1 MVYCRERFKTVPYNN
16 YIMRKYNIFLLI
28 CLISAISFVLPCF
41 AEPEVDGSNRS
52 LHIIFTGDA
61 RGELENCHC
70 PKDDFGGLERRYN
83 YINDVRKDID
93 EILLL
98 DVGDVLPLFN
108 PEFTRQT
115 ITYNAFISLKAM
127 DMMGYDAMNV
137 GESDLILGEKFLQGK
152 SRNLKFPLISSN
164 IVYKSKNELFFKPY
178 VIKTMKNG
186 LRVGII
192 GVTNERYV
200 INSKYLDVAPNK
212 EMVARSVE
220 AIRSHVDLI
229 IVLGHIGVPYSID
242 LANAVDGIDVIL
254 SGHWD
259 TETQEP
265 TKVGKTI
272 IMPSVSHS
280 RKVGR
285 LDMEIE
291 SEGEISSYE
300 WQSTQLD
307 AKYEGDSFIKKL
319 ALKMPG
325 VIKKGEER
333 PAAPV
338 REVMKEQKPILT
350 DADNSP
356 ADGKPLR
363 VIVFYAIGCR
373 SCMVVERDVLP
384 GIEAKYGEKII
395 IEKYDIGISRNYGQM
410 TRLEKLYGAEGG
422 YVPEVI
428 VSRYVLMGEKEI
440 KAGLDKVIEKA
451 LAEPE
456 DAEVSSLTKE
466 DVVAYHA
473 PGAADFLILERF
485 ASFSA
490 FTVGVAGFLD
500 GLNPCAFTT
509 IVFFISFLAFVGY
522 RKREM
527 ILAGSFFTIAVFI
540 AYFLI
545 GLGIFKFLR
554 SMSAFS
560 YAALAINIIIG
571 SVAFILGILSI
582 VDYFKFRKTNDAKAS
597 ILQLP
602 RSIKNRIHSIVGGE
616 FRQDKKARRKAL
628 LKIAWAAFTSGFAV
642 SILESICTGQVYLPT
657 IAYVLRMPDKH
668 MSALSYLLVYNLAFI
683 APLIIVFILGFF
695 GATSSAFSKFMQK
708 HFGFVKLSTAA
719 LFFIL
724 GAVLVIFK

>member
-1 MVYCRERFKTVPYNN
+1 MKK
-16 YIMRKYNIFLLI
+16 YIPFILLI
-28 CLISAISFVLPCF
+28 LLVSFAGPCY
-41 AEPEVDGSNRS
+41 AEPKNITIV
-52 LHIIFTGDA
+52 FTGDT

-70 PKDDFGGLERRYN
+70 PKNDFGGFERRSN
-83 YINDVRKDID
+83 YINEVGQDVG

-108 PEFTRQT
+108 PEFTRKT

-127 DMMGYDAMNV
+127 DLIGYDAMNA
-137 GESDLILGEKFLQGK
+137 GESDIILGEKFLLEK
-152 SRNLKFPLISSN
+152 SRNLKFPVISSN
-164 IVYKSKNELFFKPY
+164 IVYKPTNQPYFKPY

-186 LRVGII
+186 LKVGII

-200 INSKYLDVAPNK
+200 INSKNLEVMPNK
-212 EMVARSVE
+212 EIVAKYVE
-220 AIRSHVDLI
+220 ELRGQVDLVV
-229 IVLGHIGVPYSID
+229 VLGHIGLPYSED
-242 LANAVDGIDVIL
+242 LARAVDGIDVIL

-259 TETQEP
+259 TENQEP
-265 TKVGKTI
+265 TKAGKTI

-285 LDMEIE
+285 LDLEIE
-291 SEGEISSYE
+291 SEGAVSSYE
-300 WQSTQLD
+300 WQSTPLD
-307 AKYEGDSFIKKL
+307 AKYDGDSFIKKL

-325 VIKKGEER
+325 AIKQEEEK
-333 PAAPV
+333 PVAPV
-338 REVMKEQKPILT
+338 REVIEEQKPILA

-356 ADGKPLR
+356 GAGKPLR

-373 SCMVVERDVLP
+373 SCMEVERAVLP

-395 IEKYDIGISRNYGQM
+395 IEKYDIGISRNYAQM

-422 YVPEVI
+422 YVPEII
-428 VSRYVLMGEKEI
+428 VSRYVLMGEKGI
-440 KAGLDKVIEKA
+440 KAGLDKVIEKT
-451 LAEPE
+451 LTEPE
-456 DAEVSSLTKE
+456 NAEATSLTKE
-466 DVVAYHA
+466 DVAAYEA
-473 PGAADFLILERF
+473 PGAADSLILQRF

-490 FTVGVAGFLD
+490 FTVGMAGFLD

-554 SMSAFS
+554 SVSVFN

-571 SVAFILGILSI
+571 SLAFVLGILSI
-582 VDYFKFRKTNDAKAS
+582 ADYFKFRKTHDTKTS
-597 ILQLP
+597 MLQLP
-602 RSIKNRIHSIVGGE
+602 QSIKNKIHSIIGGD
-616 FRQDKKARRKAL
+616 FRQDKKGRRKDL
-628 LKIAWAAFTSGFAV
+628 LKIAWIAFTSGFAV

-668 MSALSYLLVYNLAFI
+668 ISALSYLLIYNVAFI
-683 APLIIVFILGFF
+683 VPLVIVFMLGLF
-695 GATSSAFSKFMQK
+695 GATSGAFSKFMQK

-719 LFFIL
+719 LFFVL
-724 GAVLVIFK
+724 AAVLVIFK

>member
-1 MVYCRERFKTVPYNN
+1 MKKIILSF
-16 YIMRKYNIFLLI
+16 IFLGFF
-28 CLISAISFVLPCF
+28 ISFAGPCY
-41 AEPEVDGSNRS
+41 AEPKNITIV
-52 LHIIFTGDA
+52 FTGDT

-70 PKDDFGGLERRYN
+70 PKNDFGGFERRSN
-83 YINDVRKDID
+83 YINEARQDTG

-108 PEFTRQT
+108 SEFTTKT

-127 DMMGYDAMNV
+127 DLIGYDAMNA
-137 GESDLILGEKFLQGK
+137 GESDIILGEKFLLEK
-152 SRNLKFPLISSN
+152 SRNLKFPIISSN
-164 IVYKSKNELFFKPY
+164 IVHKSTNQPYFKPY

-186 LRVGII
+186 LKVGII

-200 INSKYLDVAPNK
+200 INSKNLEVISNK
-212 EMVARSVE
+212 EIVSKYVE
-220 AIRSHVDLI
+220 ELRYQVDLVV
-229 IVLGHIGVPYSID
+229 VLGHIGLPYSED
-242 LANAVDGIDVIL
+242 LAGAVDGIDVIL

-285 LDMEIE
+285 LDLEIE
-291 SEGEISSYE
+291 SEGLVSSYE
-300 WQSTQLD
+300 WQSAQLD
-307 AKYEGDSFIKKL
+307 ERYEGDSFIKRL
-319 ALKMPG
+319 VLKMPG
-325 VIKKGEER
+325 VNKQEEEA
-333 PAAPV
+333 PVAPV
-338 REVMKEQKPILT
+338 REVIKEQKPILA

-356 ADGKPLR
+356 AAGKPLR
-363 VIVFYAIGCR
+363 VLVFYAVGCR
-373 SCMVVERDVLP
+373 SCMIVERDVLP

-395 IEKYDIGISRNYGQM
+395 IEKYDIGISRNYAQM
-410 TRLEKLYGAEGG
+410 TRLEKMYGAEGG
-422 YVPEVI
+422 YVPEII

-440 KAGLDKVIEKA
+440 KSGLDKVIEKA

-456 DAEVSSLTKE
+456 GTEVTGLTKE
-466 DVVAYHA
+466 DVAAYQA
-473 PGAADFLILERF
+473 PGAADSLILQRF
-485 ASFSA
+485 ATFSA
-490 FTVGVAGFLD
+490 FTVGMAGFLD

-554 SMSAFS
+554 SISAFN
-560 YAALAINIIIG
+560 YAALVINIIIG
-571 SVAFILGILSI
+571 SLAFILGILSI
-582 VDYFKFRKTNDAKAS
+582 IDYFKFRKTHDAKAS

-602 RSIKNRIHSIVGGE
+602 QSIKNRIHSIIGGD
-616 FRQDKKARRKAL
+616 FRQDKKGRRKAL
-628 LKIAWAAFTSGFAV
+628 LKIAWISFTSGFAV

-657 IAYVLRMPDKH
+657 IAYVLRMPNKH
-668 MSALSYLLVYNLAFI
+668 MSALSYLLVYNAAFI
-683 APLIIVFILGFF
+683 VPLVIVFILGLF
-695 GATSSAFSKFMQK
+695 GATSGVFSKFMQK

-719 LFFIL
+719 LFFVL
-724 GAVLVIFK
+724 AAVLVIFK

>member
-1 MVYCRERFKTVPYNN
+1 MKK
-16 YIMRKYNIFLLI
+16 YIPFLLLIFL
-28 CLISAISFVLPCF
+28 ASFARPCF
-41 AEPEVDGSNRS
+41 AETKKLTIV
-52 LHIIFTGDA
+52 FTGDT

-70 PKDDFGGLERRYN
+70 PKNDFGGFERRSN
-83 YINDVRKDID
+83 YINEVRQDMG

-98 DVGDVLPLFN
+98 DAGDVLPLFN
-108 PEFTRQT
+108 PEFTRQS

-127 DMMGYDAMNV
+127 DLIGYDAMNV
-137 GESDLILGEKFLQGK
+137 GESDLILGEKFLQDK
-152 SRNLKFPLISSN
+152 SRNFKFPLISSN

-178 VIKTMKNG
+178 IIKTMKNG
-186 LRVGII
+186 LKVGII

-200 INSKYLDVAPNK
+200 INSKNLDVVSNK
-212 EMVARSVE
+212 EMTARSVE
-220 AIRSHVDLI
+220 AIRDHVDLV

-242 LANAVDGIDVIL
+242 LANAVSGIDVIL

-285 LDMEIE
+285 LDLEIE
-291 SEGEISSYE
+291 SEGAVSSYE
-300 WQSTQLD
+300 WQSAQLD
-307 AKYEGDSFIKKL
+307 ARYDGDSFIKKL
-319 ALKMPG
+319 ALKMPAAIKQEEG
-325 VIKKGEER
+325 VF
-333 PAAPV
+333 AAPA
-338 REVMKEQKPILT
+338 REFIKEQKPILA
-350 DADNSP
+350 DGDNSP
-356 ADGKPLR
+356 GVGKPLR
-363 VIVFYAIGCR
+363 VLVFYAVGCR

-384 GIEAKYGEKII
+384 GIEEKYGEKII
-395 IEKYDIGISRNYGQM
+395 IEKYDIGISRNYAQM

-422 YVPEVI
+422 YVPEII

-440 KAGLDKVIEKA
+440 KVGLDKAIEKA

-456 DAEVSSLTKE
+456 GAEATGLTKE
-466 DVVAYHA
+466 DVAAYQA
-473 PGAADFLILERF
+473 PGAADSIILSRF
-485 ASFSA
+485 TSFSA
-490 FTVGVAGFLD
+490 FTVGMAGFLD

-554 SMSAFS
+554 SMAAFS
-560 YAALAINIIIG
+560 YMAFVINIIIG
-571 SVAFILGILSI
+571 SLAFVLGILSI
-582 VDYFKFRKTNDAKAS
+582 VDYFKFRKTHDAKAS

-602 RSIKNRIHSIVGGE
+602 KSIKNRIHSIIGVD
-616 FRQDKKARRKAL
+616 FRQDKKSSRKAL
-628 LKIAWAAFTSGFAV
+628 LKIAWVAFTSGFAV

-657 IAYVLRMPDKH
+657 IAYVLRMPDKY
-668 MSALSYLLVYNLAFI
+668 MSALSYLLVYNVAFI
-683 APLIIVFILGFF
+683 VPLVIVFILGLF
-695 GATSSAFSKFMQK
+695 GTTSGAFSKFMQK

-719 LFFIL
+719 LFFVL
-724 GAVLVIFK
+724 AAVLVIFK